1 MDGVSADVATGFGAG
16 EGDGGGLK
24 GWNVVKGTQLSAV
37 TGGPSG
43 KNAQVQKYM
52 SEPGTIG
59 GGAGSSAA
67 TKARRQADVG
77 QRRRRPR

>member
-1 MDGVSADVATGFGAG
+1 MSADAAAGFGAG

-24 GWNVVKGTQLSAV
+24 GRNGVKGTQLLAV

-52 SEPGTIG
+52 SAPGTIG
-59 GGAGSSAA
+59 GAAGSSAA
-67 TKARRQADVG
+67 GKARRQAGVG